1 MSSIELSPFTF
12 PHSPSRVFTGSKHT
26 SLMTID
32 LRTGQQLDCFST
44 LSENNTQTCVCE
56 TDRLLDDMEGHA
68 RQNSDILFV
77 GRTDYRLVIHSP
89 PSSSVYAAST
99 GAAHISGRSAGLQE
113 ISYSTYTP
121 NNFDKPIA
129 EHWLKASRALEDSED
144 ASTTRIELGHDGI
157 AVGVAHGGGVKW
169 MKDLGSIGIG
179 VYDILLPMA
188 PSSAKPII
196 VPQPPPRLESLFPLP
211 ANPDKAQYDIHAKSP
226 TTYIGS
232 VPYQLT
238 ISAND
243 SDQTRP
249 PASGV
254 SEKPLLFALSSSS
267 YPLINFAPQAKP
279 GSQANGSFPLSEELP
294 TKDQLLPYLLDPA
307 DEEKTI
313 DAAPETI
320 MQGLRRK
327 EAVGR
332 SWIFWVIGVLAA
344 LVMAGMATFALS
356 QRKSV
361 KQTETPPNEKEPL
374 LLNAFNP
381 ASPRPVRVKLP
392 DAQALSPDAKLEG
405 DALSP
410 EPKAKKKNNR
420 RRVRGKKKQTGSVS
434 EDDEDSITGSP
445 KPKSDKPLPELP
457 RAISTTAIE
466 DESDKER
473 LIISDQVIG
482 MFIFAFA
489 SRFQADR
496 QVMALTARPC

>member
-1 MSSIELSPFTF
+1 
-12 PHSPSRVFTGSKHT
+12 
-26 SLMTID
+26 MTID

-56 TDRLLDDMEGHA
+56 ADRLLDDMEGHA

-121 NNFDKPIA
+121 NTFDKPVA
-129 EHWLKASRALEDSED
+129 EHWLKASQALEDSGD

-157 AVGVAHGGGVKW
+157 AVGVAQGGGVKW
-169 MKDLGSIGIG
+169 MRDLGSIGIG
-179 VYDILLPMA
+179 VYDLLLPMA

-211 ANPDKAQYDIHAKSP
+211 TNPDKAQYDIHAKLP

-238 ISAND
+238 IPAND
-243 SDQTRP
+243 SEQTRP
-249 PASGV
+249 PASEI
-254 SEKPLLFALSSSS
+254 SDKPLLFALSSSS

-279 GSQANGSFPLSEELP
+279 GSQANGSFPLSEDLP
-294 TKDQLLPYLLDPA
+294 TRDQLLPYLLDPA

-313 DAAPETI
+313 DPAPETI
-320 MQGLRRK
+320 VQGLRRR
-327 EAVGR
+327 ETASR
-332 SWIFWVIGVLAA
+332 SWIFWVAGVLAT
-344 LVMAGMATFALS
+344 LVMAGIAIAELS
-356 QRKSV
+356 PRKTV
-361 KQTETPPNEKEPL
+361 KQTGTPPNEKEPL
-374 LLNAFNP
+374 LLEDAFKS
-381 ASPRPVRVKLP
+381 ASPKSVRAKLP
-392 DAQALSPDAKLEG
+392 DPQAVSTDAKPVG

-410 EPKAKKKNNR
+410 APKAKKKNNR
-420 RRVRGKKKQTGSVS
+420 RRVRGKKKQNGSVS
-434 EDDEDSITGSP
+434 DDEEDSITGSP

-457 RAISTTAIE
+457 RAISTTALE

-473 LIISDQVIG
+473 LVISDEVIG
-482 MFIFAFA
+482 MSMSAFV
-489 SRFQADR
+489 SRIQAD
-496 QVMALTARPC
+496 Q